1 VGAVGYRYPYWM
13 SIAFGATCIILA
25 CFLTDIRKLMTM
37 SVEYGAGADVVR
49 ETGTIAAETEKES
62 EQRVE
67 DKV

>member
-1 VGAVGYRYPYWM
+1 M

-25 CFLTDIRKLMTM
+25 AFLTDIRKLMTM

-49 ETGTIAAETEKES
+49 ETGAVVTETEKER

-67 DKV
+67 NTV